1 MSGTTL
7 HGDISYAARRTALAV
22 VLVLGLCLAVL
33 PGLARAAEPLLPD
46 VVADPPN
53 NVFLETSTTEGG
65 LKGSGEAKL
74 LLRFNGY
81 LHNVGPGALDFRGS
95 RSSPAE
101 PMHAFQRVYN
111 SDGTFKEEPSSAEL
125 IYVAT
130 DGHEHFH
137 LQRAAKYSL
146 WNAAK
151 SAEVAPAQ
159 KVGFCLDDSEH
170 VEPAI
175 GPSVAVY
182 SDATGRKFCR
192 QHEPEALNLFEGVSI
207 GWRDRYDAS
216 LAFQWVDASSVLPGE
231 YWLREDVNPTGVI
244 KEAGGAKTPGYS
256 TKATIVPGFDA
267 LAQAASTQP
276 AEPRTV
282 TLTSKAWSDTATAK
296 YKIVSAPS
304 HGTLSAV
311 SGNQVTYTP
320 SAGYSGPDSFTFS
333 ASDPNSPF
341 PKSPAVAT
349 VAIEIAAGASKAL
362 LAGDATTAYSVGD
375 QTTSGREEAFQFTA
389 KSTGTVEELQF
400 RTNTVANT
408 GVTGLSLGVFAD
420 SSGKPGE
427 LLGRATVSGEPA
439 TSSWIR
445 ATGLSTPV
453 VSGTKYWLVAL
464 PLGGSTTKL
473 HYNAAVASGGTGN
486 VESTAGGL
494 SAMTA
499 EASWETYNQG
509 PVGFQALGTTSTTPS
524 VTIEGA
530 PASMTAGTSVQ
541 LTAHVTNDSPTV
553 TWTASAGSITA
564 GGLYTAPSEPPA
576 GGKALVTATTSK
588 GASDQRSIEIVIAPP
603 PSVTIEGAPASM
615 TAGTSVQLTA
625 HVTND
630 SPTVTW
636 TASAGSITAGGLYTA
651 PSEPPA
657 GGKAL
662 VTATTSKGASDQRS
676 IEIVT
681 TPPPSVTI
689 EGAPASMTAGTSVQ
703 LTAHVTNDSPTVTWK
718 ASAGSITTGGLYTAP
733 SEPPAG
739 GKAVVSA
746 TTSKGASD
754 QRSIEIL
761 AAATKG
767 LLAGDATTTY
777 SVGDQTTS
785 GREEAFQFTAKSTGT
800 VEELQFRTNATANTG
815 VTGITIGVFADSAGK
830 PGAVL
835 GRSTVSGQ
843 PATSSWIKATGLSTA
858 VVSATKYW
866 LVVLPLGPSGTR
878 LHFNAAAG
886 VSGGTGNVES
896 TVGGLT
902 TMTAEASWETYN
914 QGPVGFQA
922 LGHISGASAV
932 KPVASARP
940 VIAARARVARLA
952 PRPRRHRARVM
963 IEGAPAGV
971 VAGTSVQLSAL
982 VAHGGSEVTWRA
994 SEGSITAQGLY
1005 TAPSHVPPGA
1015 SIVLS
1020 ATGRNG
1026 ARDRRRIRI
1035 LPVTSAQPAPS
1046 APLASAAQPYPLARV
1061 VTPPQA
1067 VIVAGKLVMTTR
1079 FAAAGQAGL
1088 SAYVGTRRIGA
1099 CVVLTPAERN
1109 FTCRLSLAGVS
1120 PGASISVWA
1129 VLRAGR
1135 RILQSSRGAAPI
1147 PRMSM
1152 PALAGVRWLGN
1163 ASASALPQFLCSPP
1177 IPSVRPSSAVS

>member
-1 MSGTTL
+1 VQTRAGGPCAPAEPSQTPERRVDSGPMSGKTL
-7 HGDISYAARRTALAV
+7 HGDISYATKWTALAA

-33 PGLARAAEPLLPD
+33 PGRALAAEALLPD

-53 NVFLETSTTEGG
+53 NVFLETSLTEGG
-65 LKGSGEAKL
+65 LKESGEAKL

-95 RSSPAE
+95 RKSPAE

-125 IYVAT
+125 IYAAV
-130 DGHEHFH
+130 DGHNHFH

-146 WNAAK
+146 WNAAR
-151 SAEVAPAQ
+151 SAEAAPAQ

-170 VEPAI
+170 VEPSI

-192 QHEPEALNLFEGVSI
+192 QNEPEALSLFEGVSI

-244 KEAGGAKTPGYS
+244 KETGGAKTPGYS
-256 TKATIVPGFDA
+256 TKATIIPGFDA
-267 LAQAASTQP
+267 LAQAVSTQP
-276 AEPRTV
+276 AEPRTI
-282 TLTSKAWSDTATAK
+282 TLTSKAWNDTATPK
-296 YKIVSAPS
+296 YKIASAPT

-333 ASDPNSPF
+333 ASDPNSQF

-349 VAIEIAAGASKAL
+349 VAIEVAAGASKAL
-362 LAGDATTAYSVGD
+362 LAGDATTTYAVGD
-375 QTTSGREEAFQFTA
+375 QTASGREEAFQFTA

-400 RTNTVANT
+400 RTNATANT
-408 GVTGLSLGVFAD
+408 GVTGITVGVFAD

-427 LLGRATVSGEPA
+427 VLGRATVSGEPA

-464 PLGGSTTKL
+464 PLGASTTRL
-473 HYNAAVASGGTGN
+473 HYNAAAAVSGGTGN
-486 VESTAGGL
+486 VESTVGGL
-494 SAMTA
+494 STMTA
-499 EASWETYNQG
+499 EAAWETYNQG
-509 PVGFQALGTTSTTPS
+509 PVGFQALGSTSSTPS

-576 GGKALVTATTSK
+576 GGKALITATTSK
-588 GASDQRSIEIVIAPP
+588 GASD
-603 PSVTIEGAPASM
+603 
-615 TAGTSVQLTA
+615 
-625 HVTND
+625 
-630 SPTVTW
+630 
-636 TASAGSITAGGLYTA
+636 
-651 PSEPPA
+651 
-657 GGKAL
+657 K
-662 VTATTSKGASDQRS
+662 
-676 IEIVT
+676 
-681 TPPPSVTI
+681 
-689 EGAPASMTAGTSVQ
+689 
-703 LTAHVTNDSPTVTWK
+703 
-718 ASAGSITTGGLYTAP
+718 
-733 SEPPAG
+733 
-739 GKAVVSA
+739 
-746 TTSKGASD
+746 
-754 QRSIEIL
+754 RSIEIL
-761 AAATKG
+761 AAGTKG
-767 LLAGDATTTY
+767 LLAGDATATY
-777 SVGDQTTS
+777 SVGDQTSS

-815 VTGITIGVFADSAGK
+815 VTGITVGVFADSAGK
-830 PGAVL
+830 PGEVL

-843 PATSSWIKATGLSTA
+843 PATSSWIKASGVSTA
-858 VVSATKYW
+858 VVSGTRYW
-866 LVVLPLGPSGTR
+866 LVVLPLGGSGTR

-902 TMTAEASWETYN
+902 TMTAEASWATYN

-932 KPVASARP
+932 QPAASAKSAS
-940 VIAARARVARLA
+940 AARARVARA
-952 PRPRRHRARVM
+952 PRPRRRRPRVM

-982 VAHGGSEVTWRA
+982 LAHGGSVVTWRA
-994 SEGSITAQGLY
+994 SGGSITAQGLY
-1005 TAPSHVPPGA
+1005 TAPSHAPPGG
-1015 SIVLS
+1015 SILLS
-1020 ATGRNG
+1020 ATGING

-1035 LPVTSAQPAPS
+1035 LSVTSPQPAPA

-1067 VIVAGKLVMTTR
+1067 VVVAGKLVMTTR

-1129 VLRAGR
+1129 VLRAGG
-1135 RILQSSRGAAPI
+1135 RILQSSRAAAPI

-1152 PALAGVRWLGN
+1152 PALAGVSWLVN
-1163 ASASALPQFLCSPP
+1163 ANASALPRFLCSPP
-1177 IPSVRPSSAVS
+1177 APSAGPSSAVS